1 VSRAKR
7 EVAHLALDS
16 AGIAPI
22 AAGYDA
28 FLEYLVEHCVM
39 KGPPLPRGE

>member
-1 VSRAKR
+1 MSRSER

-28 FLEYLVEHCVM
+28 FFEYLVEHCVM
-39 KGPPLPRGE
+39 KGPSLPRGE